1 MRPSVCLLRAHG
13 LVEKQERE
21 QELKQSVV
29 GALREENIGCHQS
42 QEVQNPVLQ
51 SLEEG
56 GS

>member
-1 MRPSVCLLRAHG
+1 MGKA
-13 LVEKQERE
+13 RE